1 MQDRRIN
8 RRTMAIGL
16 LIVVVVL
23 LLLFGNG
30 LLGGGSDWRV
40 TDEGL
45 LQYSVSAPKYQQEF
59 IEEAD
64 NSTLYAV
71 SFASRGKQMDALL
84 RMPWTN
90 RSGADGKIKDSNTNG
105 SDNSSNINSS
115 IGDSNKG
122 KGIAGIVLLPGATVT
137 KEREQGFAKY
147 LSGLGFASITLDQRN
162 LGGTD
167 QQGDWKMFLQG
178 VEPTE
183 HKMVYD
189 ALAAAEILRAQQN
202 VDPSRIIYAGESNGG
217 RFAIIACA
225 LDARAR
231 GVLAISTCG
240 YGTDDAVSAGRLTD
254 PEMIRFLRSVDP
266 ETYLAKITPRPFA
279 MIHSRND
286 TVIPFD
292 YAEDTFARAF
302 NPKSFHAV
310 GCTKHGN
317 CMEMNT
323 YIEEELKKM
332 AS

>member
-8 RRTMAIGL
+8 GRMMVIGL
-16 LIVVVVL
+16 LIVLAVL

-45 LQYSVSAPKYQQEF
+45 LQYSVSTPKYQHEF
-59 IEEAD
+59 IEEAN

-71 SFASRGKQMDALL
+71 SFASRDRQMDALL
-84 RMPWTN
+84 RIPWTN
-90 RSGADGKIKDSNTNG
+90 RNSADGTIEDGNSNNSVRDSNNG
-105 SDNSSNINSS
+105 KKIP
-115 IGDSNKG
+115 
-122 KGIAGIVLLPGATVT
+122 GIVLLPGATVT
-137 KEREQGFAKY
+137 KEREQGLAKY

-167 QQGDWKMFLQG
+167 QQGDWQMFMQG
-178 VEPTE
+178 SEPIE

-189 ALAAAEILRAQQN
+189 ALAAAEILRAQPN
-202 VDPSRIIYAGESNGG
+202 IDPSRIIYAGESNGG
-217 RFAIIACA
+217 RFAIMACA
-225 LDARAR
+225 LDEKAK

-240 YGTDDAVSAGRLTD
+240 YGTEDAVSAGRLTD
-254 PEMIRFLRSVDP
+254 PEMIKFLRSVDP
-266 ETYLAKITPRPFA
+266 ETYLARIAPRPFV

-292 YAEDTFARAF
+292 YAEGTFARAF

-310 GCTKHGN
+310 GCTKHGY
-317 CMEMNT
+317 CTEMNT
-323 YIEEELKKM
+323 DIEEELKKM

>member
-1 MQDRRIN
+1 M
-8 RRTMAIGL
+8 MVIGL
-16 LIVVVVL
+16 LIVLAVL

-45 LQYSVSAPKYQQEF
+45 LQYSVSTPKYQHEF
-59 IEEAD
+59 IEEAN

-71 SFASRGKQMDALL
+71 SFASRDRQMDALL
-84 RMPWTN
+84 RIPWTN
-90 RSGADGKIKDSNTNG
+90 RNSADGTIEDGNSNNSVRDSNNG
-105 SDNSSNINSS
+105 KKIP
-115 IGDSNKG
+115 
-122 KGIAGIVLLPGATVT
+122 GIVLLPGATVT
-137 KEREQGFAKY
+137 KEREQGLAKY

-167 QQGDWKMFLQG
+167 QQGDWQMFMQG
-178 VEPTE
+178 SEPIE

-189 ALAAAEILRAQQN
+189 ALAAAEILRAQPN
-202 VDPSRIIYAGESNGG
+202 IDPSRIIYAGESNGG
-217 RFAIIACA
+217 RFAIMACA
-225 LDARAR
+225 LDEKAK

-240 YGTDDAVSAGRLTD
+240 YGTEDAVSAGRLTD
-254 PEMIRFLRSVDP
+254 PEMIKFLRSVDP
-266 ETYLAKITPRPFA
+266 ETYLARIAPRPFV

-292 YAEDTFARAF
+292 YAEGTFARAF

-310 GCTKHGN
+310 GCTKHGY
-317 CMEMNT
+317 CTEMNT
-323 YIEEELKKM
+323 DIEEELKKM

>member
-8 RRTMAIGL
+8 GRMMVIGL
-16 LIVVVVL
+16 LIVLAVL

-45 LQYSVSAPKYQQEF
+45 LQYSVSAPKYQHEF
-59 IEEAD
+59 IEEAN

-71 SFASRGKQMDALL
+71 SFASRNRQMDALL
-84 RMPWTN
+84 RIPWTN
-90 RSGADGKIKDSNTNG
+90 RNSADGTIEDGNSNNSVRDSNNG
-105 SDNSSNINSS
+105 KKIP
-115 IGDSNKG
+115 
-122 KGIAGIVLLPGATVT
+122 GIVLLPGATVT
-137 KEREQGFAKY
+137 KEREQGLAKY

-167 QQGDWKMFLQG
+167 QQGDWQMFMQG
-178 VEPTE
+178 SEPIE

-189 ALAAAEILRAQQN
+189 ALAAAEILRAQPN
-202 VDPSRIIYAGESNGG
+202 IDPSRIIYAGESNGG
-217 RFAIIACA
+217 RFAIMACA
-225 LDARAR
+225 LDEKAK

-240 YGTDDAVSAGRLTD
+240 YGTEDAVSAGRLTD
-254 PEMIRFLRSVDP
+254 PEMIKFLRSVDP
-266 ETYLAKITPRPFA
+266 ETYLARIAPRPFV

-292 YAEDTFARAF
+292 YAEGTFARAF

-310 GCTKHGN
+310 GCTKHGY
-317 CMEMNT
+317 CTEMNT
-323 YIEEELKKM
+323 DIEEELKKM